1 MHHHER
7 WLRRHRVPD
16 RPPHRAGDQRF
27 PERGAG
33 QAVELGATGFAL
45 DAAAGPFELV
55 IETAGT
61 AGAVERALGLARRG
75 GRVVLIGR
83 AGNDAEAYQVLRDSY
98 GPRGKVMLDI
108 DAP

>member
-1 MHHHER
+1 MSLTGGR
-7 WLRRHRVPD
+7 TGS
-16 RPPHRAGDQRF
+16 RPAIS
-27 PERGAG
+27 
-33 QAVELGATGFAL
+33 AV
-45 DAAAGPFELV
+45 V

-61 AGAVERALGLARRG
+61 AGAVERALGVARRG